1 MSYVA
6 GPEVV
11 VHPDAETLAG
21 AIAERLLATL
31 TGAQSAGR
39 TPSVVLTG
47 GGLGTALLRATAASP
62 SRDTVDWSRVDLWWG
77 DERFLPAGDPE
88 RNETGARDALLD
100 SVPVDPSR
108 VHPMPATDEGHGT
121 DPEAAARRYAA
132 ELAVA
137 AGATTAPAPPFDV
150 VLLGVGPDG
159 HVASLFPGQPAVHA
173 NDPVV
178 AVHDAPKP
186 PPTRTSLTLP
196 ALNAGKDVWFCVA
209 GADKALAVGRALAP
223 DATVDEVPA
232 CGPRGRRRT
241 LWLLDSA
248 AAAEVPTDLR

>member
-137 AGATTAPAPPFDV
+137 A
-150 VLLGVGPDG
+150 
-159 HVASLFPGQPAVHA
+159 
-173 NDPVV
+173 
-178 AVHDAPKP
+178 
-186 PPTRTSLTLP
+186 P